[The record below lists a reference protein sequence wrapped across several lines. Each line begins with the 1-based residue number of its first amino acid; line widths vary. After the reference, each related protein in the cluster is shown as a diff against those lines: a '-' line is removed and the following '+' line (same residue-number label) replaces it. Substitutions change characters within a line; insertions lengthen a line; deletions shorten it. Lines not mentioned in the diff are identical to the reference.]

1 MSALTAGTS
10 RSLNLCWK
18 SWVENISMLYQAW
31 GLTSLEVF
39 DDLAFQWSDTQVQRN
54 QASGSLFRISYC
66 CVWGQIT
73 WGAEHQYLESSWM
86 SAMIFLLLSYNLIS
100 AIVQTE
106 ELWWGSLDCYVLKVE
121 RFEISPFSHTGLEVF
136 LWKNSWHVIHFYK
149 IVLV

>member
-73 WGAEHQYLESSWM
+73 WGGRTPVLGILLNVCYDFSTAELQFDLSNCSDRGTVMGQFRLLCSKSRAIWDFPVFTYWPWGFFVEKQLARNS
-86 SAMIFLLLSYNLIS
+86 FL
-100 AIVQTE
+100 
-106 ELWWGSLDCYVLKVE
+106 
-121 RFEISPFSHTGLEVF
+121 
-136 LWKNSWHVIHFYK
+136 
-149 IVLV
+149 